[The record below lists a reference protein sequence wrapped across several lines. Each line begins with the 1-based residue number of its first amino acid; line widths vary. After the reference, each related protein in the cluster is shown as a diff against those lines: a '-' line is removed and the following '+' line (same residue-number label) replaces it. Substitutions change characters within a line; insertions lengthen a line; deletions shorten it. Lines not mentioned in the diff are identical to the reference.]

1 MWFYDCN
8 PSPATPP
15 RYFRCQP
22 LISAAWDLDGSC
34 YWTSCYST
42 EPDKTWKYTFS
53 FFYKTADGLVPSR
66 RWLLWQTGLS
76 DYLMFKEALKREDL
90 REPAQKFLE
99 DFKEKPINNLLGG
112 KVLEWRN
119 ANLK

>member
-1 MWFYDCN
+1 MTDFLKHALNYNEDKRAIMKHAKNPVVVPEKFADHLKFIGDYDKAFRAAN
-8 PSPATPP
+8 P
-15 RYFRCQP
+15 
-22 LISAAWDLDGSC
+22 
-34 YWTSCYST
+34 
-42 EPDKTWKYTFS
+42 
-53 FFYKTADGLVPSR
+53 
-66 RWLLWQTGLS
+66 
-76 DYLMFKEALKREDL
+76 KEALKREDL